1 MTGPMTVGVATVL
14 TMRARILHDYDPHS
28 DLTEQDWLAAEYD
41 NGWPPEHGQGVTIEL
56 NGRTVHRWAMIRID
70 LESRPPA

>member
-1 MTGPMTVGVATVL
+1 MTVGVATVL

-41 NGWPPEHGQGVTIEL
+41 NGRHL
-56 NGRTVHRWAMIRID
+56 NTAKG
-70 LESRPPA
+70 SPSN